1 MKYAIVYSSRTGNT
15 ELLAQRLRDSL
26 PKEDCLYVGPPTRRR
41 WQRKSCMWVSGRIK
55 EPVMNRLPPFLRS
68 ITHQQVF
75 LFGTAGFGG
84 APEYFEKI
92 LTAVKENLS
101 ETATVTG
108 SYMCQGK
115 MPVSVRKRYESMEE
129 SAGRQAMLDNF
140 DRALSHPDE
149 QDFFRFGGSSQTI
162 NNKKKPRIPFGTEAF
177 WLGLHDKKYLTKKTA
192 CRSVLLFQFQSV
204 LKGFPDSFCYS
215 VVAMGVRVK
224 SNGVNQRKIQVI
236 PFHNVFRLL

>member
-26 PKEDCLYVGPPTRRR
+26 PTEDCLYMGPPNEEALAAEKLYVGFWTD
-41 WQRKSCMWVSGRIK
+41 KGTCDESIAA
-55 EPVMNRLPPFLRS
+55 FLRS

-84 APEYFEKI
+84 APAYFEKI

-149 QDFFRFGGSSQTI
+149 QDLSALV
-162 NNKKKPRIPFGTEAF
+162 EA
-177 WLGLHDKKYLTKKTA
+177 A
-192 CRSVLLFQFQSV
+192 RE
-204 LKGFPDSFCYS
+204 
-215 VVAMGVRVK
+215 
-224 SNGVNQRKIQVI
+224 
-236 PFHNVFRLL
+236 

>member
-26 PKEDCLYVGPPTRRR
+26 PTEDCLYLGPPSEEALAAEKLYVGFWTD
-41 WQRKSCMWVSGRIK
+41 KGTCDESIAA
-55 EPVMNRLPPFLRS
+55 FLRS

-84 APEYFEKI
+84 APAYFEKI
-92 LTAVKENLS
+92 LTAVKENIS

-149 QDFFRFGGSSQTI
+149 QDFSALV
-162 NNKKKPRIPFGTEAF
+162 EA
-177 WLGLHDKKYLTKKTA
+177 A
-192 CRSVLLFQFQSV
+192 RQ
-204 LKGFPDSFCYS
+204 
-215 VVAMGVRVK
+215 
-224 SNGVNQRKIQVI
+224 
-236 PFHNVFRLL
+236 

>member
-26 PKEDCLYVGPPTRRR
+26 PTEDCLYMGSPNEEALAAEKLYVGFWTD
-41 WQRKSCMWVSGRIK
+41 KGTCDESIAA
-55 EPVMNRLPPFLRS
+55 FLRS

-84 APEYFEKI
+84 APAYFEKI

-140 DRALSHPDE
+140 DRALSHPDK
-149 QDFFRFGGSSQTI
+149 QDLSALV
-162 NNKKKPRIPFGTEAF
+162 EA
-177 WLGLHDKKYLTKKTA
+177 A
-192 CRSVLLFQFQSV
+192 RQ
-204 LKGFPDSFCYS
+204 
-215 VVAMGVRVK
+215 
-224 SNGVNQRKIQVI
+224 
-236 PFHNVFRLL
+236 

>member
-26 PKEDCLYVGPPTRRR
+26 PKEDCLYVGPPN
-41 WQRKSCMWVSGRIK
+41 K
-55 EPVMNRLPPFLRS
+55 EALAAEKLYVGFWTDKGTCDESIAAFLRS

-84 APEYFEKI
+84 APAYFEKI

-129 SAGRQAMLDNF
+129 SASRQAMLDNF

-149 QDFFRFGGSSQTI
+149 QDLSALV
-162 NNKKKPRIPFGTEAF
+162 EA
-177 WLGLHDKKYLTKKTA
+177 A
-192 CRSVLLFQFQSV
+192 RQ
-204 LKGFPDSFCYS
+204 
-215 VVAMGVRVK
+215 
-224 SNGVNQRKIQVI
+224 
-236 PFHNVFRLL
+236 